1 MTEQQ
6 LFELLNTITPADA
19 AAMCAAEARQAQLA
33 KPPHS
38 LGRLED
44 ISVRLAGIFGTERPT
59 LGRTGVLVF
68 AADNGVCAEG
78 VSCTPQS
85 VTREQAVNMTRGLTG
100 MSTLA
105 RFFGD
110 EVIVTDVGILT
121 DTHCPAVRDRKIRH
135 GTENFAQKPA
145 MLRSEAVQAISVGIE
160 TVREAKAAGLTA
172 VGIGEMGIGNTTT
185 SSAVLCALTGASV
198 ADVTGRGGGLTDEG
212 YQKKLAVIEAALA
225 LHRPDANDPID
236 VLTKVGGLDLAAMT
250 GAYLGCAAEHI
261 PAVVDGFIS
270 IVAAL
275 CAVRL
280 CPAARDYLILSHA
293 SYEIGYR
300 IAAEELR
307 QEPCLLLEMRLG
319 EGSGCPL
326 MFQIMRAACAVLC
339 EMATFEEASIHDG
352 YLDEIR
358 KTDAFTVARPLRI
371 YSSAAARAARA
382 IWRSSSAAVWAGR
395 WSTGRRW
402 SRWTARIVP
411 ALKTICATA
420 RDGDLKRSRPRAIC
434 PPRLTVSRRMQL
446 CSLTARRPC
455 LPTRCSARTER
466 WTKMRARGARRSCS
480 RWRGA
485 AAIWSASATISGGMG
500 RTMTRGQR
508 NTGGSSPGSAGN

>member
-1 MTEQQ
+1 MTLSQV
-6 LFELLNTITPADA
+6 I
-19 AAMCAAEARQAQLA
+19 
-33 KPPHS
+33 
-38 LGRLED
+38 
-44 ISVRLAGIFGTERPT
+44 
-59 LGRTGVLVF
+59 
-68 AADNGVCAEG
+68 
-78 VSCTPQS
+78 
-85 VTREQAVNMTRGLTG
+85 NMTRHITG
-100 MSTLA
+100 MSSLA
-105 RFFGD
+105 YYFGN
-110 EVIVTDVGILT
+110 EVVVADLGIDTDRKIPGVL
-121 DTHCPAVRDRKIRH
+121 DRKIRRST
-135 GTENFAQKPA
+135 GNIAKERA
-145 MLRSEAVQAISVGIE
+145 MTRQQVLDAI
-160 TVREAKAAGLTA
+160 A
-172 VGIGEMGIGNTTT
+172 VGLDLAADAAKDGVNAVGVGEMGIGNTTT

-358 KTDAFTVARPLRI
+358 KTDAFTVARP
-371 YSSAAARAARA
+371 
-382 IWRSSSAAVWAGR
+382 
-395 WSTGRRW
+395 
-402 SRWTARIVP
+402 
-411 ALKTICATA
+411 
-420 RDGDLKRSRPRAIC
+420 
-434 PPRLTVSRRMQL
+434 
-446 CSLTARRPC
+446 
-455 LPTRCSARTER
+455 
-466 WTKMRARGARRSCS
+466 
-480 RWRGA
+480 
-485 AAIWSASATISGGMG
+485 
-500 RTMTRGQR
+500 
-508 NTGGSSPGSAGN
+508 

>member
-6 LFELLNTITPADA
+6 LFELLNTITPADG
-19 AAMCAAEARQAQLA
+19 AAMCAAETRQASLA

-78 VSCTPQS
+78 VSCAPQS

-145 MLRSEAVQAISVGIE
+145 ILRSEAVQAISVGIE

-326 MFQIMRAACAVLC
+326 MFQIMKAACAVLC

-358 KTDAFTVARPLRI
+358 KTDAFTVARP
-371 YSSAAARAARA
+371 
-382 IWRSSSAAVWAGR
+382 
-395 WSTGRRW
+395 
-402 SRWTARIVP
+402 
-411 ALKTICATA
+411 
-420 RDGDLKRSRPRAIC
+420 
-434 PPRLTVSRRMQL
+434 
-446 CSLTARRPC
+446 
-455 LPTRCSARTER
+455 
-466 WTKMRARGARRSCS
+466 
-480 RWRGA
+480 
-485 AAIWSASATISGGMG
+485 
-500 RTMTRGQR
+500 
-508 NTGGSSPGSAGN
+508 